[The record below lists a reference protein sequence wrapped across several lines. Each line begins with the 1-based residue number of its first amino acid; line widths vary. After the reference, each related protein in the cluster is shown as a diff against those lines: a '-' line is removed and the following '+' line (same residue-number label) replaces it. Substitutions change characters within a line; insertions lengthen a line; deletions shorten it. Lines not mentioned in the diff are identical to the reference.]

1 MKKLIILIGGL
12 IFFVTFGR
20 ILYGTGIWSSIQIF
34 FDEYIDYVNGDIEH
48 QAKLLE
54 SIIGGLCAGSVTFG
68 ALFITILHENK
79 KDRIFWER
87 ERQKAREERLLAV
100 RPFLNIEIKSISVP
114 RLGKCDEE
122 RDFVEVDQGRRYQY
136 AHVVLSNHGY
146 GKCRNIMIDGH
157 KCSINQLDKD
167 QEKELD
173 IFFKGL
179 EDNIDSK
186 NFEMIF
192 IYDDIFGNSYLQQFE
207 CYLKS
212 ESKELEVEI
221 GEPLL
226 RKEED

>member
-1 MKKLIILIGGL
+1 MKKLIILMGCL
-12 IFFVTFGR
+12 IFLVTLGG
-20 ILYGTGIWSSIQIF
+20 ILYGTGIWNNIQIF
-34 FDEYIDYVNGDIEH
+34 FDEYIAYVNGDIER

-54 SIIGGLCAGSVTFG
+54 SIVGGLCAGGVTFG
-68 ALFITILHENK
+68 ALFITMLHENK

-87 ERQKAREERLLAV
+87 ERQKAREERLLSV
-100 RPFLNIEIKSISVP
+100 RPFLNIEIKSVSVS
-114 RLGKCDEE
+114 RMGKCDEE
-122 RDFVEVDQGRRYQY
+122 RDFVEVDQGKRYQY

-157 KCSINQLDKD
+157 ECSINQLDKD

-179 EDNIDSK
+179 EDNIDGR

-192 IYDDIFGNSYLQQFE
+192 IYDDIFGNSYLQQFG

-212 ESKELEVEI
+212 ESKELVVEM

-226 RKEED
+226 RKGEE